1 MANPTARE
9 QELLE
14 LINRMRIAPS
24 AELALILASSDQ
36 AIKDALTYF
45 KVDLATLK
53 AQWQKLTPAAP
64 LAWSSQL
71 SDAAATHDRVMI
83 QYDQQ
88 SHHVGL
94 YDANGNLVTAYE
106 PDLAGRI
113 SATGYQFTR
122 GRENIYGYANSIV
135 YADAG
140 FAIDWGE
147 GANSIGGIQ
156 NPAGHR
162 ETMMAPDVREVGISV
177 MDETDPNTKVG
188 PLVVTEDFGNRADLN
203 NKAWLLGVAFQD
215 KNQDGWYEA
224 GEGLNDVQ
232 VKITGING
240 TNFSNTITVAAAGGY
255 QDLLDPGQYQV
266 DFLRGGKVVKTQ
278 TTSIAA
284 KDSANVKL
292 DLVLPVIS
300 IGVDP
305 LGTTP
310 SPTPDLT
317 ISNPVVNPVI
327 NPVVNPVVNPAKT
340 IESFLGTNLQTSDPN
355 GKIFNFT
362 VDNTQ
367 RDAAIDK
374 TKSIAINFT
383 GVSADAAYHNYGG
396 LYRIEDA
403 NGTVMDTDGQ
413 TYKPGDTKYLQ
424 AALRRSKITADG
436 TQLDRGTLNGDTTLK
451 GAYMYAPFV
460 VANGKVDDVLNATD
474 PTKAA
479 SVYFNYVA
487 ANADGFEH
495 FKLLGANKL
504 GCEDTFGGGD
514 KDYNDLIFQLNAKVV

>member
-24 AELALILASSDQ
+24 AELALLLASSDQ

-53 AQWQKLTPAAP
+53 SQWQKLVPAAP
-64 LAWSSQL
+64 LAWSGQL
-71 SDAAATHDRVMI
+71 SDSAAAHDQVMI

-88 SHHVGL
+88 SHHVGA

-106 PDLAGRI
+106 PDLAGRL

-122 GRENIYGYANSIV
+122 GRENIYGYASSIV
-135 YADAG
+135 YAEAG
-140 FAIDWGE
+140 FAIDWGND
-147 GANSIGGIQ
+147 ATSVGGIQ

-162 ETMMAPDVREVGISV
+162 DTMMATDIREVGISV
-177 MDETDPNTKVG
+177 MDETNPNTKVG
-188 PLVVTEDFGNRADLN
+188 PLVVTEDFGNRAELN

-215 KNQDGWYEA
+215 KNQDSWYEA

-232 VKITGING
+232 VKITGIQG
-240 TNFSNTITVAAAGGY
+240 TNFSHTISVADTGGY

-284 KDSANVKL
+284 KDPANIKL
-292 DLVLPVIS
+292 DLVLPVIA
-300 IGVDP
+300 IGTDP
-305 LGTTP
+305 LAATPSTTP
-310 SPTPDLT
+310 DPTTVTTPVA
-317 ISNPVVNPVI
+317 NPVTTPL
-327 NPVVNPVVNPAKT
+327 
-340 IESFLGTNLQTSDPN
+340 SFLGTTSQTSDPN

-367 RDAAIDK
+367 SNAAIDK

-383 GVSADAAYHNYGG
+383 SVSADAAYHNYGG

-403 NGTVMDTDGQ
+403 NGTVMDLDGQ
-413 TYKPGDTKYLQ
+413 TYQPGDANYLQ

-436 TQLDRGTLNGDTTLK
+436 IQLDRSGLNGNTTLNG
-451 GAYMYAPFV
+451 GYHYAPFV
-460 VANGKVDDVLNATD
+460 IANGKVDDVLFATD
-474 PTKAA
+474 PTKVAA
-479 SVYFNYVA
+479 VFFNYAA

-514 KDYNDLIFQLNAKVV
+514 RDYNDLIFQLNAKVV

>member
-24 AELALILASSDQ
+24 AELALLLASSDP
-36 AIKDALTYF
+36 AIKEALTYF

-53 AQWQKLTPAAP
+53 AQWQKLVPVAP
-64 LAWSSQL
+64 VAWSSQL
-71 SDAAATHDRVMI
+71 SDAAVGHNRAII

-88 SHHVGL
+88 SHHVGV
-94 YDANGNLVTAYE
+94 YDANGKLVTAYE
-106 PDLAGRI
+106 PDLGGRL
-113 SATGYQFTR
+113 SATGYNFTH
-122 GRENIYGYANSIV
+122 GRENIYGYASSIV

-147 GANSIGGIQ
+147 EASSVGGIQ

-162 ETMMAPDVREVGISV
+162 EAMMATDVREVGISV
-177 MDETDPNTKVG
+177 MDETNPNTKVG
-188 PLVVTEDFGNRADLN
+188 PLVVTEDFGNRAEIN

-215 KNQDGWYEA
+215 KNQDGWYQA
-224 GEGLNDVQ
+224 GEGLTDVQ
-232 VKITGING
+232 VKITGIKG
-240 TNFSNTITVAAAGGY
+240 TNFSDTITVAGAGGY

-266 DFLRGGKVVKTQ
+266 DFIRGGKVVKTQ

-284 KDSANVKL
+284 NPANVKL
-292 DLVLPVIS
+292 DLVLPLIA
-300 IGVDP
+300 IGSDP

-310 SPTPDLT
+310 SPNPD
-317 ISNPVVNPVI
+317 
-327 NPVVNPVVNPAKT
+327 PVVNPAKT
-340 IESFLGTNLQTSDPN
+340 VESFLGTTSQTSGTN

-367 RDAAIDK
+367 DNAAIDK

-383 GVSADAAYHNYGG
+383 SVSADAAYHNYAG

-403 NGTVMDTDGQ
+403 NGTVMDIDGQ
-413 TYKPGDTKYLQ
+413 TYQPGDAKYLK
-424 AALRRSKITADG
+424 AALRRSKVTADG
-436 TQLDRGTLNGDTTLK
+436 TQLDRGSLNGDKTLS
-451 GAYMYAPFV
+451 GGYHYAPFV

-479 SVYFNYVA
+479 SVYFDYVA
-487 ANADGFEH
+487 ANADGFDH

-514 KDYNDLIFQLNAKVV
+514 RDYNDLIFQLNAKVV

>member
-24 AELALILASSDQ
+24 AELALLLASSDP
-36 AIKDALTYF
+36 AIKEALTYF
-45 KVDLATLK
+45 KVDLDLLK
-53 AQWQKLTPAAP
+53 AQWQKLTPVAP

-71 SDAAATHDRVMI
+71 SDAAVGHNRAII

-88 SHHVGL
+88 SHHVGV
-94 YDANGNLVTAYE
+94 YDANGKLVTAYE

-113 SATGYQFTR
+113 SATGYNFTS
-122 GRENIYGYANSIV
+122 GRENIYAYASSIV
-135 YADAG
+135 YADTG

-147 GANSIGGIQ
+147 DANSIRGIQ

-162 ETMMAPDVREVGISV
+162 DTIMANDVREVGISV
-177 MDETDPNTKVG
+177 MDETNPNTKVG
-188 PLVVTEDFGNRADLN
+188 PLVVTENFGNRAAIN

-215 KNQDGWYEA
+215 KNQDGWYQA
-224 GEGLNDVQ
+224 GEGLTDVQ
-232 VKITGING
+232 VKITGIKG
-240 TNFSNTITVAAAGGY
+240 TNFSNTIAVAGAGGY

-266 DFLRGGKVVKTQ
+266 DFLRGGKIVKTQ
-278 TTSIAA
+278 TTSITA
-284 KDSANVKL
+284 KDPANIKL
-292 DLVLPVIS
+292 DLVLPLIS

-305 LGTTP
+305 LGSTP

-317 ISNPVVNPVI
+317 ISNPVVNPV
-327 NPVVNPVVNPAKT
+327 VNLAKT
-340 IESFLGTNLQTSDPN
+340 VESFLGTTSQTSGTN

-367 RDAAIDK
+367 SNAAIDK

-383 GVSADAAYHNYGG
+383 GVSADAAYHNYAG

-413 TYKPGDTKYLQ
+413 TYQPGDAKYLQ
-424 AALRRSKITADG
+424 AALRRSKMTADG
-436 TQLDRGTLNGDTTLK
+436 THLDRGSLNGNTTLS
-451 GAYMYAPFV
+451 GGYHYAPFV
-460 VANGKVDDVLNATD
+460 VANGRVDDVLNATD

-479 SVYFNYVA
+479 SVYFNYMA

-495 FKLLGANKL
+495 FKLLGDNKL

-514 KDYNDLIFQLNAKVV
+514 RDYNDLIFQVNAKVV

>member
-14 LINRMRIAPS
+14 LINRMRVAPS
-24 AELALILASSDQ
+24 AELALLLASSDQ

-53 AQWQKLTPAAP
+53 AQWQKLVPVAP

-71 SDAAATHDRVMI
+71 NDAAAAHDRVMI

-88 SHHVGL
+88 SHHVGVS
-94 YDANGNLVTAYE
+94 DANGNLVTEYE
-106 PDLAGRI
+106 PDLAGRL
-113 SATGYQFTR
+113 SAIGYQYTH
-122 GRENIYGYANSIV
+122 GRENIYAYASSIV
-135 YADAG
+135 YAEAG
-140 FAIDWGE
+140 FAIDWGND
-147 GANSIGGIQ
+147 ATSVGGIQ

-162 ETMMAPDVREVGISV
+162 DTLMATDIREVGISV
-177 MDETDPNTKVG
+177 MDETNPNTQVG
-188 PLVVTEDFGNRADLN
+188 SLVVTEDFGNRAELD

-215 KNQDGWYEA
+215 KNQDSWYEA

-240 TNFSNTITVAAAGGY
+240 TKFSDTITVADAGGY

-266 DFLRGGKVVKTQ
+266 DFLRGGNVVKTQ

-284 KDSANVKL
+284 KDPANVKL
-292 DLVLPVIS
+292 DLVLPFIT
-300 IGVDP
+300 IGTDP
-305 LGTTP
+305 LGNTPNPTTP
-310 SPTPDLT
+310 QL
-317 ISNPVVNPVI
+317 
-327 NPVVNPVVNPAKT
+327 
-340 IESFLGTNLQTSDPN
+340 FLGTTSQTSDPN

-367 RDAAIDK
+367 GNAAIGK
-374 TKSIAINFT
+374 TKSIAVNFT
-383 GVSADAAYHNYGG
+383 SVSADAVYHNYAG

-403 NGTVMDTDGQ
+403 NGTVMDPDGQ
-413 TYKPGDTKYLQ
+413 TYQPGDAKYLQ
-424 AALRRSKITADG
+424 AALRRSKMTADG
-436 TQLDRGTLNGDTTLK
+436 TQLDRGSLNSNTTLNG
-451 GAYMYAPFV
+451 GYHYAPFV
-460 VANGKVDDVLNATD
+460 VANGNVDDVLNATD
-474 PTKAA
+474 KTKAA
-479 SVYFNYVA
+479 SVYFDYVA
-487 ANADGFEH
+487 ANVDGFDH

>member
-24 AELALILASSDQ
+24 AELALLLASSDP
-36 AIKDALTYF
+36 AIKEALTYF
-45 KVDLATLK
+45 KVDLDLLK
-53 AQWQKLTPAAP
+53 AQWQKLSPVAP
-64 LAWSSQL
+64 LAWSNQL
-71 SDAAATHDRVMI
+71 SDAAVGHNRAII

-88 SHHVGL
+88 SHHVGV
-94 YDANGNLVTAYE
+94 YDANGKLVTAYE
-106 PDLAGRI
+106 PDLAGRL
-113 SATGYQFTR
+113 SATGYNFTH
-122 GRENIYGYANSIV
+122 GRENIYGYASSIV
-135 YADAG
+135 YADTG

-147 GANSIGGIQ
+147 DANSVGGIQ

-162 ETMMAPDVREVGISV
+162 DTMMARDIREVGISV
-177 MDETDPNTKVG
+177 MDETNPNTKVG
-188 PLVVTEDFGNRADLN
+188 PLVVTEDFGNRAEIN

-215 KNQDGWYEA
+215 KNQDSWYEA

-232 VKITGING
+232 VKITGIQG
-240 TNFSNTITVAAAGGY
+240 TNFSHTISVADTGGY

-278 TTSIAA
+278 TTSIAT
-284 KDSANVKL
+284 KDPANVKL
-292 DLVLPVIS
+292 DLVLPVIT
-300 IGVDP
+300 IGTDP

-310 SPTPDLT
+310 NTTTGPTVT
-317 ISNPVVNPVI
+317 NPVA
-327 NPVVNPVVNPAKT
+327 NPAKT
-340 IESFLGTNLQTSDPN
+340 VESFLGTTSQTSDPN

-367 RDAAIDK
+367 SNAAIGK
-374 TKSIAINFT
+374 TKSIAVTFT
-383 GVSADAAYHNYGG
+383 SVSADAAYHNYGG

-413 TYKPGDTKYLQ
+413 TYQPGDAKYLQ
-424 AALRRSKITADG
+424 AALRRSKMTADG
-436 TQLDRGTLNGDTTLK
+436 TQLDRSSLNGDTTLK
-451 GAYMYAPFV
+451 AGYHYAPFV

-479 SVYFNYVA
+479 SVFFNYAA

-514 KDYNDLIFQLNAKVV
+514 RDYNDLIFQLNAKVV

>member
-1 MANPTARE
+1 
-9 QELLE
+9 
-14 LINRMRIAPS
+14 
-24 AELALILASSDQ
+24 
-36 AIKDALTYF
+36 
-45 KVDLATLK
+45 
-53 AQWQKLTPAAP
+53 
-64 LAWSSQL
+64 
-71 SDAAATHDRVMI
+71 
-83 QYDQQ
+83 
-88 SHHVGL
+88 VGL

-140 FAIDWGE
+140 FAIDWGND
-147 GANSIGGIQ
+147 ANSIGGIQ

-162 ETMMAPDVREVGISV
+162 DTLMAPDVREVGISV

-188 PLVVTEDFGNRADLN
+188 PLVVTEDFGNRAELN

-215 KNQDGWYEA
+215 KNQDSWYEA

-232 VKITGING
+232 VKITGIQG
-240 TNFSNTITVAAAGGY
+240 TNFSHTITVADAGGY

-284 KDSANVKL
+284 KDPANVKL
-292 DLVLPVIS
+292 DLVLPVIT
-300 IGVDP
+300 IGADP
-305 LGTTP
+305 LGNTP
-310 SPTPDLT
+310 NTIPDPTPVT
-317 ISNPVVNPVI
+317 
-327 NPVVNPVVNPAKT
+327 NPAKT
-340 IESFLGTNLQTSDPN
+340 LESFLGTTLQTSETN

-367 RDAAIDK
+367 SNAAIDK

-413 TYKPGDTKYLQ
+413 TYKPGDAKYLQ
-424 AALRRSKITADG
+424 AALRRSKMTANG
-436 TQLDRGTLNGDTTLK
+436 TQLDRGSLIGDTTLK
-451 GAYMYAPFV
+451 AGYHYAPFV

-479 SVYFNYVA
+479 SVFFNYVA

-514 KDYNDLIFQLNAKVV
+514 QDYNDLIFQLNAKVI

>member
-14 LINRMRIAPS
+14 LINRMRMAPS
-24 AELALILASSDQ
+24 AELALLLASSDQ
-36 AIKDALTYF
+36 GIKDALTYF
-45 KVDLATLK
+45 KVDLAILR
-53 AQWQKLTPAAP
+53 AQWQKLTPVAP

-71 SDAAATHDRVMI
+71 SDAAAAHDRVMI

-88 SHHVGL
+88 SHHVGV
-94 YDANGNLVTAYE
+94 YDANGKLVTAYE
-106 PDLAGRI
+106 PDLAGRL
-113 SATGYQFTR
+113 SATGYQYTH
-122 GRENIYGYANSIV
+122 GRENIYAYANSII
-135 YADAG
+135 YAEAG

-147 GANSIGGIQ
+147 DATSVGGIQ

-162 ETMMAPDVREVGISV
+162 ETLMATDVREVGISV
-177 MDETDPNTKVG
+177 MDETNPNTKVG
-188 PLVVTEDFGNRADLN
+188 PLVVTEDFGNRAELN

-232 VKITGING
+232 IKITGING
-240 TNFSNTITVAAAGGY
+240 TNFSDTIAVADAGGY

-284 KDSANVKL
+284 KDPANVKL
-292 DLVLPVIS
+292 DLVLPLIT
-300 IGVDP
+300 IGTDP

-310 SPTPDLT
+310 NTT
-317 ISNPVVNPVI
+317 VNPVTT
-327 NPVVNPVVNPAKT
+327 PA
-340 IESFLGTNLQTSDPN
+340 SLLGTTSQTSEPD

-367 RDAAIDK
+367 GNAAIAK
-374 TKSIAINFT
+374 TKSIAVNFT
-383 GVSADAAYHNYGG
+383 SVSADAAYHNYGG

-413 TYKPGDTKYLQ
+413 TYKPGDAKYLQ
-424 AALRRSKITADG
+424 AALRRSKMTADG
-436 TQLDRGTLNGDTTLK
+436 TQLDRGSLNGDTTLK
-451 GAYMYAPFV
+451 AGYQYAPFV

-479 SVYFNYVA
+479 SVYFNYAA

-514 KDYNDLIFQLNAKVV
+514 KDYNDLIFQLNAKVI